1 MAEKSTFIKLDRNI
15 LKWRWWGDNNTLKVF
30 LWLLISVNTADH
42 DFEADTI
49 HRGEIATS
57 IENVTKMCQMSYGEV
72 RTALNHLKKTGE
84 VTIRRRSK
92 YLVITVVEYNR
103 YQDVN
108 NHLAI
113 TRQSLDNHSTIK
125 SQQYKN
131 IKKDNKE
138 KKEKNNIGR
147 SAPPS
152 PSGGSSG
159 DVGGWNNAKSDRMK
173 PRDMGTADDIPERYR
188 DRFTAYADYWDWR
201 NQ

>member
-57 IENVTKMCQMSYGEV
+57 IENVKKVCQMSYDEV

-84 VTIRRRSK
+84 VTIRRSSR
-92 YLVITVVEYNR
+92 YLVITVVEYDR
-103 YQDVN
+103 YQGSP
-108 NHLAI
+108 NHFPI
-113 TRQSLDNHSTIK
+113 TSQSLPNQIPII

-131 IKKDNKE
+131 IKKDKKD

-152 PSGGSSG
+152 PPGGSSG
-159 DVGGWNNAKSDRMK
+159 GWNNGKSDRMK
-173 PRDMGTADDIPERYR
+173 PRDMGTAEDIPERYR
-188 DRFTAYADYWDWR
+188 ERFNTYAEYWDWR